1 MLLEI
6 GAPQTVFVQVPSP
19 EQQGLETRDKM
30 HPFYTL
36 QCPELGLRFRVIADT
51 RKCLC
56 RELRA
61 G

>member
-6 GAPQTVFVQVPSP
+6 RAPQTVFVQIASA
-19 EQQGLETRDKM
+19 ELQGLETRDRVQSL
-30 HPFYTL
+30 HSL
-36 QCPELGLRFRVIADT
+36 QCPELGLLFKLIANI

-56 RELRA
+56 SVLGA